1 MFKRITNTRAINSIM
16 NISKTKIKVSITN
29 IMKMSKT
36 NLVMIIKMIQHL
48 IIWAKLMRFIINMKA
63 IMKILLKKQNKI
75 TLVCLMIHIK
85 NSFKLALLSTMS
97 LSMENLKSFS
107 KIKNSDRIIIICLN
121 TIIGKIYYIFF
132 KYSAIFFK

>member
-16 NISKTKIKVSITN
+16 NTCKTKIKVSITK

-36 NLVMIIKMIQHL
+36 NLSLIIKMIQHL

-63 IMKILLKKQNKI
+63 IMKIHLIKQNKM

-121 TIIGKIYYIFF
+121 TIIRKIYYIFL
-132 KYSAIFFK
+132 SIQ

>member
-1 MFKRITNTRAINSIM
+1 
-16 NISKTKIKVSITN
+16 
-29 IMKMSKT
+29 
-36 NLVMIIKMIQHL
+36 
-48 IIWAKLMRFIINMKA
+48 
-63 IMKILLKKQNKI
+63 
-75 TLVCLMIHIK
+75 MIHIK